1 MATITVKGGEAL
13 GGTVTVSGSKNAALP
28 IIFATLLTRGQSIVH
43 RVPDIGDVRVALA
56 IIESLGARCERS
68 GDTLLIDTDRL
79 AFRRPDDSLVS
90 RIRASTYLLG
100 ASLARFGRAY
110 IQSFGGCDFCKRP
123 IDLHLLASSTFGA
136 SVHGD
141 TVLSHGLRGAS
152 LRLPKA
158 SVGATVNAILLA
170 TTASGESRIENFAR
184 EPHIFNLIDYLRSA
198 GADITVTEGAIMIRG
213 RELSGGEVT
222 VEGDPIEAGTY
233 AALSAITGG
242 NITVR
247 GVSYGAL
254 KSFFAP
260 FTEAG
265 SALDTEDGI
274 TLRTLPRGQ
283 VAIVAEPYPGFPTDL
298 QPIAAP
304 ILACAHGGTVED
316 RVWQGRLGYL
326 AALAPFGVSYRAYP
340 TGAEIFHSE
349 LRAADTVAPDLRGG
363 AAALLMALVAEGESR
378 IRSAE
383 IIARGYESIEKKLRT
398 LGAEIRIDN

>member
-13 GGTVTVSGSKNAALP
+13 GGKVTVSGSKNAALP
-28 IIFATLLTRGQSIVH
+28 IIFASLLTRGQSIIH
-43 RVPDIGDVRVALA
+43 RTPDIGDVRVATA

-68 GDTLLIDTDRL
+68 GDTLIINTERL
-79 AFRRPDDSLVS
+79 VFRRPDDSLVS
-90 RIRASTYLLG
+90 QIRASTYLLG

-123 IDLHLLASSTFGA
+123 IDLHLLACRTFGA
-136 SVHGD
+136 DVCGD
-141 TVLSHGLRGAS
+141 GIFSHGLRGGTIKF
-152 LRLPKA
+152 PKV

-170 TTASGESRIENFAR
+170 ATASGESRIENFAR

-198 GADITVTEGAIMIRG
+198 GADITIEKNAIIIHG

-242 NITVR
+242 NITVL
-247 GVSYGAL
+247 GVSYASL
-254 KSFFAP
+254 EAFFAP
-260 FTEAG
+260 LLEAG
-265 SALDTEDGI
+265 AHLDTDGGI
-274 TLRTLPRGQ
+274 TLRTLPKEQ
-283 VAIVAEPYPGFPTDL
+283 TSIVAEPYPGFPTDL

-304 ILACAHGGTVED
+304 ILACANGGTLED

-349 LRAADTVAPDLRGG
+349 LHAADTIAPDLRGG
-363 AAALLMALVAEGESR
+363 ASALLIALAARGESR
-378 IRSAE
+378 IRSSE
-383 IIARGYESIEKKLRT
+383 IIARGYENIEKKLRT
-398 LGAEIRIDN
+398 LGAEIRIDS

>member
-28 IIFATLLTRGQSIVH
+28 IIFASLLTRGQSVIH
-43 RVPDIGDVRVALA
+43 RVPDIGDVRVALD

-68 GDTLLIDTDRL
+68 GDSLLIDTERL
-79 AFRRPDDSLVS
+79 TFHRPDDSLVS

-152 LRLPKA
+152 LRLPKV

-213 RELSGGEVT
+213 RELSGGEVA

-247 GVSYGAL
+247 GVPYAALESY
-254 KSFFAP
+254 FAP
-260 FTEAG
+260 FREAE
-265 SALDTEDGI
+265 AVLDTEDGL
-274 TLRTLPRGQ
+274 TLRTLPKKQ

-304 ILACAHGGTVED
+304 ILACARGGTIED

-340 TGAEIFHSE
+340 TGAEIFPSE
-349 LRAADTVAPDLRGG
+349 LRTADTIAPDLRGG
-363 AAALLMALVAEGESR
+363 ASALLLALAVRGESR
-378 IRSAE
+378 IRSSE